1 MRIYRRDAFLAL
13 PPGVVYCQDEEYTF
27 SGLRIKERTIHDDL
41 GVAIDW
47 FYREPQDIDS
57 DDSDQRDRRLEEMRA
72 SSEVSYPLDT
82 CLMRDGMFDPDA
94 LFLVYEPDDLRALSA
109 LLDTAP
115 PLP

>member
-1 MRIYRRDAFLAL
+1 MRIYRRNAFLAL

-27 SGLRIKERTIHDDL
+27 SGLRIKDRTIHDDL

-47 FYREPQDIDS
+47 LFLDLQDIDAES
-57 DDSDQRDRRLEEMRA
+57 SAQREDRYGDMYERG
-72 SSEVSYPLDT
+72 VSYPLNT
-82 CLMRDGMFDPDA
+82 LLERDGMFDPDP
-94 LFLVYEPDDLRALSA
+94 LFLVYEPDDLRALIA